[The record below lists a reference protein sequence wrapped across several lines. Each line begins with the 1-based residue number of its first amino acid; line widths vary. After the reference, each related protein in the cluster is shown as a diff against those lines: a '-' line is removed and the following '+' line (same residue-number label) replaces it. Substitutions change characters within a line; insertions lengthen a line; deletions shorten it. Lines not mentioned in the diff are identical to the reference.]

1 MPDARHL
8 TRLILLLAALLTLH
22 GCSTS
27 GGKKEGAE
35 EAGPGPATE
44 GAEVTPGT
52 AAGVAM
58 PLGDEARIDLEYLDD
73 PASPLSQRV
82 VYFDFDSDVVPPE
95 WRDVVAAHGKLLAK
109 YPDLH
114 VRLEGHTDERG
125 SREYNLGLGERR
137 ARAVAERMRLEG
149 AQQTQMSIV
158 SFGEEKPAD
167 PGHDETAW
175 AKNRRVEI
183 VYER

>member
-1 MPDARHL
+1 MLDTRHFAGL
-8 TRLILLLAALLTLH
+8 TLLLALLLAQ

-27 GGKKEGAE
+27 GGKKEGGAQPG
-35 EAGPGPATE
+35 AGEITPATE
-44 GAEVTPGT
+44 APRSG
-52 AAGVAM
+52 AGVAT
-58 PLGDEARIDLEYLDD
+58 PLGPDARIDLEYLDD
-73 PASPLSQRV
+73 PASPLSQRI
-82 VYFDFDSDVVPPE
+82 VYFDFDSDAIQPR
-95 WRDVVAAHGKLLAK
+95 WQAVVAAHGKLLAK

-114 VRLEGHTDERG
+114 LRLEGHTDERG

-137 ARAVAERMRLEG
+137 ARAVSERMRLEG
-149 AQQTQMSIV
+149 AQYEQMSIV

>member
-1 MPDARHL
+1 MPDAR
-8 TRLILLLAALLTLH
+8 RFLIPIALLTALLLLQA
-22 GCSTS
+22 CSTS
-27 GGKKEGAE
+27 GGQKKGEAGAE
-35 EAGPGPATE
+35 AGEPPAGTTSE
-44 GAEVTPGT
+44 GG
-52 AAGVAM
+52 AGVAT
-58 PLGDEARIDLEYLDD
+58 PLGPEGRIDLEYLDD
-73 PASPLSQRV
+73 PQSPLSQRTI
-82 VYFDFDSDVVPPE
+82 YFDFDSDAILPE
-95 WRDVVAAHGKLLAK
+95 WQDVVAAHGQLLAK

-149 AQQTQMSIV
+149 AQSSQMTIV
-158 SFGEEKPAD
+158 SFGEEKPAV
-167 PGHDETAW
+167 PGHDEAAW